1 MNLVPEFFVE
11 PLPERI
17 PPPERWLRVA
27 PPIEGESL
35 TSRLGRQARLWSVPL
50 SSLLRDAL
58 APDEKSAPDL
68 DIAPPFDLVAR
79 IAARFGESPSE
90 MEKGTFRQ
98 VLRHLMPPEYLARI
112 STQRWKLSHIPWILP
127 SGWQD
132 GRGVTA
138 WRGRGIPFCPV
149 CVMEES
155 VSHAPLAH
163 RLAFHVAC
171 EKHHVLLLDKC
182 PTCESRTSPAYVA
195 LHPDVKEGVN
205 GIRCDHCPTMLPTRA
220 PVIEKAG
227 SRLLSLQS
235 ALSLGL
241 INGSISVPQLGQ
253 FPTIQYLGGLRVA
266 FSAVVWLRDQGVTL
280 PPVRSGKVPPYS
292 IRSSGMKGGPFETQ
306 PLQER
311 VLRMRDAAWILA
323 APLDRWPLLY
333 QLCAWPANF
342 PRWLRHPWEGITED
356 GVEMRNPRRG
366 ATHSQP
372 TGTRDVQKV
381 RAFFDLVEELGI
393 HPVRVQGMLGNISS
407 SRYQRWRN
415 QPATRFPLES
425 YRRMEAFLRL
435 WDGLLAFFNAQSIA
449 HEWVNK
455 PNRNPLFGGLAPI
468 DAFSGPGT
476 LNKFEASISM
486 FGGAAQAL
494 NE

>member
-1 MNLVPEFFVE
+1 MNPVPEFHVE
-11 PLPERI
+11 PLILRAPS
-17 PPPERWLRVA
+17 PERWLRTV
-27 PPIEGESL
+27 PSIEGESL

-50 SSLLRDAL
+50 PSLVRDIL
-58 APDEKSAPDL
+58 TTDEKSTPDL

-98 VLRHLMPPEYLARI
+98 VLRHLMPPEYLAKI
-112 STQRWKLSHIPWILP
+112 STHRWKLSHIPWILP

-132 GRGVTA
+132 GRSVNA

-227 SRLLSLQS
+227 SKLLSLQS

-241 INGSISVPQLGQ
+241 ITGSISVPQLGQ

-280 PPVRSGKVPPYS
+280 PPARSGKVPPYS

-342 PRWLRHPWEGITED
+342 PRWLRHPWEGLTED

-372 TGTRDVQKV
+372 TETRDVQKV

-415 QPATRFPLES
+415 QPATRFPIDC
-425 YRRMEAFLRL
+425 YRRMEAFLKL
-435 WDGLLAFFNAQSIA
+435 WEALSRFFGDRAA
-449 HEWVNK
+449 GVEWLVR
-455 PNRNPLFGGLAPI
+455 PSQIQLFQGVAPI
-468 DAFSGPGT
+468 DAFSGDES
-476 LNKFEASISM
+476 LQKIEVAMSM
-486 FGGAAQAL
+486 FS
-494 NE
+494 